1 MTLHLMLVIC
11 SGSQIQHEE
20 KPHLFAHRLILEKVY
35 KTKTFWTR
43 EVITGLEPDSCGFLS
58 CLQHLLS
65 SELCDRGRILP
76 SLNLNFLFKVEI
88 VMILITSWGLRKSEK
103 FMKVRIQEI
112 HCAKHSAW

>member
-20 KPHLFAHRLILEKVY
+20 KPHLFAHRLLLEKVY

-43 EVITGLEPDSCGFLS
+43 DVITGLEPDSCGFLS

-76 SLNLNFLFKVEI
+76 SLNLSFLFESGNSYDSYYLLGFKEKWEI
-88 VMILITSWGLRKSEK
+88 YESENS
-103 FMKVRIQEI
+103 RNSL
-112 HCAKHSAW
+112 C